1 MPNLLARLE
10 ALPRSSLMYCEMFMP
25 LSLDIPKPIV
35 KRFINIPVYS
45 LLDMDKHRK
54 VRLAQLI
61 KTKFDGDRAAF
72 QQATSLTK
80 GRVSQ
85 LLDPD
90 EPFGE
95 RAAQS
100 LVNKLNLS
108 ARWFEGQSTPEP
120 GPDELTGHVSSVVL
134 RFAFRH
140 GIIQGGDNGFI
151 DCIAPSDQDPEP
163 VAYASTMRD
172 EQAYA
177 VKVRGNSMEP
187 AIMQGWDVI
196 ASPNRPAQPPDLC
209 VVYFADDRKALKRF
223 LWQRDGLVCLESLHV
238 DHKKMTEKASDIV
251 RMDKVIAIVPN

>member
-1 MPNLLARLE
+1 MLSDRLKTAMQFSGLSQADLARACRVKPPSIHGWLSGKSKFLRGENLLSAAA
-10 ALPRSSLMYCEMFMP
+10 AL
-25 LSLDIPKPIV
+25 
-35 KRFINIPVYS
+35 
-45 LLDMDKHRK
+45 
-54 VRLAQLI
+54 
-61 KTKFDGDRAAF
+61 G
-72 QQATSLTK
+72 
-80 GRVSQ
+80 VSQ
-85 LLDPD
+85 RWLATGEGAMVAEQPTLS
-90 EPFGE
+90 EPSTGV
-95 RAAQS
+95 S
-100 LVNKLNLS
+100 LKY
-108 ARWFEGQSTPEP
+108 AY
-120 GPDELTGHVSSVVL
+120 
-134 RFAFRH
+134 RH

-151 DCIAPSDQDPEP
+151 DCVPPSAQDPEP

-238 DHKKMTEKASDIV
+238 DHRKMTEQASGIL

>member
-1 MPNLLARLE
+1 MLSDRLKTAMQFSGLSQADLARACRVKPPSIHGWLSGKSKFLRGENLLSAAA
-10 ALPRSSLMYCEMFMP
+10 AL
-25 LSLDIPKPIV
+25 
-35 KRFINIPVYS
+35 
-45 LLDMDKHRK
+45 
-54 VRLAQLI
+54 
-61 KTKFDGDRAAF
+61 G
-72 QQATSLTK
+72 
-80 GRVSQ
+80 VSQ
-85 LLDPD
+85 RWLATGEGPMVAEQPTLS
-90 EPFGE
+90 EPSTGV
-95 RAAQS
+95 S
-100 LVNKLNLS
+100 LRY
-108 ARWFEGQSTPEP
+108 AY
-120 GPDELTGHVSSVVL
+120 
-134 RFAFRH
+134 RH

-151 DCIAPSDQDPEP
+151 DCVPPSAQDPEP

-238 DHKKMTEKASDIV
+238 DHKKMTEQASGIL